1 MIRLLLISL
10 LLPVFANAAI
20 TGIEPEVVTTVEM
33 SRSDMNRIVCP
44 YPVTDFATSKENNMT
59 YKISGNNLFIKFPV
73 IAVTNEGELIE
84 KKYFNGYAEVHLVCG
99 DAVYSLILKA
109 EQKKTETVYLSDTA
123 GKMKKANE
131 YVRSKSYE
139 DLITEFIQA
148 LIENKQINDF
158 YMDESDE
165 KETYRGIDVSVSRVM
180 VGGGYVV
187 KELIL
192 EAKEKISLT
201 DTELLKL
208 KMLNNVK
215 AVALLSPTFSGIT
228 KAYVVQGKVK

>member
-1 MIRLLLISL
+1 MRLLLLLFL

-44 YPVTDFATSKENNMT
+44 YPITDFATSKENNMT

-73 IAVTNEGELIE
+73 IAVTKDGELIE

-99 DAVYSLILKA
+99 DAVYSLILQA
-109 EQKKTETVYLSDTA
+109 EQKKTEIIYLSDTA
-123 GKMKKANE
+123 GKMKKVNE

-139 DLITEFIQA
+139 DLMTEFIQA
-148 LIENKQINDF
+148 LIENKPLNDF
-158 YMDESDE
+158 YMNESDE
-165 KETYRGIDVSVSRVM
+165 KESYRGVNISVSRVM
-180 VGGGYVV
+180 IGGGYIV

-192 EAKEKISLT
+192 ESKEKVSLT
-201 DTELLKL
+201 NTELLKL
-208 KMLNNVK
+208 EMLSNVK
-215 AVALLSPTFSGIT
+215 AVALLSPTFSGMT